1 MRKNRGFTLV
11 ELIVVLAILA
21 ILAAVLVPALLGY
34 INKAREKQDVFLA
47 KACLD
52 AAQAGFTEAYGKAI
66 PYNDKGNVV
75 GLPLDKVSDSNNWP
89 NKSYAD
95 VDCKGSDFAKKVLSY
110 VDEEPYI
117 FIVATGNCKPS
128 SNATEHEKYKVV
140 YGIYV
145 KEKDSRPY
153 YFYNGEWTSENAA
166 NVNVVDKNEGAR
178 SNALQMDGKKLD
190 IQYYLISRPNNL
202 SLSGLDENTSLWGY
216 LRKKLPKMYGNTVMK

>member
-11 ELIVVLAILA
+11 ELIIVLVILA
-21 ILAAVLVPALLGY
+21 ILAAILVPTLLGW
-34 INKAREKQDVFLA
+34 IDKAKEKKDVFVA
-47 KACLD
+47 KACLE
-52 AAQAGFTEAYGKAI
+52 AAQAGFTEAYGK
-66 PYNDKGNVV
+66 PVSYTDTGNVV
-75 GLPLDKVSDSNNWP
+75 GLPIEKVSDYSTWP
-89 NKSYAD
+89 ASSYGD

-117 FIVATGNCKPS
+117 FIVATGNCKPT

-153 YFYNGEWTSENAA
+153 YFYNGAWTSENAA
-166 NVNVVDKNEGAR
+166 NVNIVDKKTTVR
-178 SNALQMDGKKLD
+178 SNALQTDGKKLD
-190 IQYYLISRPNNL
+190 IQYYIISRPNNL

-216 LRKKLPKMYGNTVMK
+216 LRKKLPKMYGNTAMK